1 MQRKNNIMYEGYPD
15 FQRIIICDDQRF
27 VAAYRQNDAYY
38 LYPQA
43 LSILA
48 ADPLAFSLDIVRSYS
63 TESLYGWLNFTTQL
77 QFAGEQSLQVFKQQY
92 PDCAVK
98 ALPVLPGSLGFDVPI
113 DYHSELYGRHYDTTW
128 YSAQCSQ
135 FIILLNAASTQ
146 LIERTLLDETIGFN
160 ARLDGFVEG
169 VSPRLAYRVEFDA
182 RALILALAAGV
193 EGAHAVGDTGI
204 VFPYDGLTLYLSR
217 NLTRLPL
224 DIDPPPPANDPAGDL
239 LLSQALLDRLY
250 NLYGAPSAGPAA
262 GNVAQILLT
271 PPPHTGRTRC
281 DLANIALTQRPLCF
295 TLDPFAAAQQI
306 AKVSPDTIIH
316 RTTAPPLPA
325 GEREINVFYAYPLGL
340 QSGVTIDIQLTVPPG
355 NIYPIEQTQTLALRP
370 DRTWLTFKFHNSA
383 LDAQPFFYQI
393 RVNYPQDGVYRTL
406 PGEQRRCDEDN
417 LVLDYA
423 ALPCRFLT
431 LYLDPTFAQQSR
443 LGGPYYSAD
452 WRQTWAL
459 SASAPY
465 FSAPILGDP
474 TFAEATA
481 YSLSGD
487 GAVPLPAPIV
497 QNATIGAYSFPQ
509 FGAQQATITVRL
521 PPQSLSAVLSFQP
534 QDSERIS
541 DRTFTHSQPSFVYK
555 WNVTS
560 IFAAGFRY
568 KTPTGP
574 WSPYVTGDQTIDIKG
589 DTP

>member
-1 MQRKNNIMYEGYPD
+1 MYEGYPD

-271 PPPHTGRTRC
+271 PPPHAGRTRC
-281 DLANIALTQRPLCF
+281 DLANVALTQRPLCF
-295 TLDPFAAAQQI
+295 TLI
-306 AKVSPDTIIH
+306 RSPPRSRSPKFRPIPLSI
-316 RTTAPPLPA
+316 APPHRCCRRRARDQCLLRLPA
-325 GEREINVFYAYPLGL
+325 GVAIRRYDRYSAERTARQYL
-340 QSGVTIDIQLTVPPG
+340 
-355 NIYPIEQTQTLALRP
+355 P
-370 DRTWLTFKFHNSA
+370 DRANANAGAAPRPHL
-383 LDAQPFFYQI
+383 
-393 RVNYPQDGVYRTL
+393 VNLQVSQQRAGCTAVFL
-406 PGEQRRCDEDN
+406 P
-417 LVLDYA
+417 
-423 ALPCRFLT
+423 
-431 LYLDPTFAQQSR
+431 DPR
-443 LGGPYYSAD
+443 
-452 WRQTWAL
+452 
-459 SASAPY
+459 
-465 FSAPILGDP
+465 
-474 TFAEATA
+474 E
-481 YSLSGD
+481 
-487 GAVPLPAPIV
+487 LPARR
-497 QNATIGAYSFPQ
+497 
-509 FGAQQATITVRL
+509 RL
-521 PPQSLSAVLSFQP
+521 PHVARRTTSL
-534 QDSERIS
+534 R
-541 DRTFTHSQPSFVYK
+541 R
-555 WNVTS
+555 
-560 IFAAGFRY
+560 G
-568 KTPTGP
+568 
-574 WSPYVTGDQTIDIKG
+574 
-589 DTP
+589 